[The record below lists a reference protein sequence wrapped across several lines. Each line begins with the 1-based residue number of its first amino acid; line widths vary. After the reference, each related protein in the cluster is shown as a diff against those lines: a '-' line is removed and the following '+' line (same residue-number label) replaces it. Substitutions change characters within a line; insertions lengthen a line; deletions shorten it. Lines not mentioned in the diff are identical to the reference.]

1 MKTARSRLALI
12 VAIAASLFLI
22 NGSLFASD
30 MDDRIESSAKESYVF
45 KTYLSDDDI
54 KIESKDGIV
63 TLNGD
68 VSEEAHKQLAAETL
82 ANLPGVKSVNNKLE
96 LKGEAPAEY
105 SDAWLMTK
113 VKTSLLFH
121 RSVSGIKTE
130 VLAEDGIVTLRGEAT
145 SLAQKD
151 LATKYAQDVEGV
163 KDVQNEM
170 TVVTVAIKADEKTM
184 GEKTGEVKEW
194 IDDASITALVKT
206 ALLYHRS
213 TSGLNTTVVTK
224 EGLITMSGKAKNGA
238 EKDLA
243 TELASDVHGVKS
255 VVNKMTVEQIDGKTK
270 FKKEP
275 FNERIHNPMSEN
287 FKYKEDLQS
296 MLQKWNAEYEKLE
309 EIQVAGEG
317 GLKDLKQ
324 SLDKKWTAFEQ
335 IFEQAR
341 NRFR

>member
-1 MKTARSRLALI
+1 MKTSRYHLALI
-12 VAIAASLFLI
+12 VTITASLFLI
-22 NGSLFASD
+22 TGSLFASD

-54 KIESKDGIV
+54 KIESRDGAV
-63 TLNGD
+63 TLTGT
-68 VSEEAHKQLAAETL
+68 VTEEAHKQLAGETV
-82 ANLPGVKSVNNKLE
+82 ASIPGVKSVNSELE
-96 LKGEAPAEY
+96 LKGESPAEY

-145 SLAQKD
+145 SQAQKD

-170 TVVTVAIKADEKTM
+170 KVVTVAIKPDEKTM

-206 ALLYHRS
+206 ALLHHRS
-213 TSGLNTTVVTK
+213 TSGLNTTVVTE
-224 EGLITMSGKAKNGA
+224 EGVVTLSGTAKNSA

-243 TELASDVHGVKS
+243 TELVSDVHGVKS
-255 VVNKMTVEQIDGKTK
+255 VVNNMIVE
-270 FKKEP
+270 
-275 FNERIHNPMSEN
+275 
-287 FKYKEDLQS
+287 
-296 MLQKWNAEYEKLE
+296 
-309 EIQVAGEG
+309 
-317 GLKDLKQ
+317 
-324 SLDKKWTAFEQ
+324 
-335 IFEQAR
+335 
-341 NRFR
+341 